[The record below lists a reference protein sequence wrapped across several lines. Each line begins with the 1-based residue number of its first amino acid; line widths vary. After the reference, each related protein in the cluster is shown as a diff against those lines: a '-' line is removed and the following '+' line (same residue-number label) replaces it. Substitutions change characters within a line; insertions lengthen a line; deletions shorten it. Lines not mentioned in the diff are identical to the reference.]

1 MPATASGSLGTVV
14 DVSRPRVLGPLG
26 VRLSFAFVTVALAA
40 IAVFAGL
47 TMLSARHEVS
57 GLTDR
62 QHRDDLQATAVAAG
76 QAFEGSGGWATADLA
91 GAAAIAARSQATLTV
106 VDAAGEVVAAPTDTL
121 ASMMMQM
128 HGLAAVD
135 TPRGEPV
142 SADVA
147 VDGVKVGEVR
157 LRFPTEAMEAER
169 HVRDA
174 LARTAIVGVL
184 IAAAVAV
191 VVAVVVSERVT
202 RPVTALTSAAGEL
215 AAGRR
220 QTRVAASGPG
230 ELKELGDAFND
241 MADHLDR
248 EDRVRRNLVAD
259 VAHELRTPL
268 AILQGSTEALID
280 GVDEPTPEV
289 LGSLHDEVT
298 RLRRIVGDLETLA
311 AAEAAGLHLRS
322 DSCDLASIAS
332 SAIDLLRPL
341 ADEQRLDLVLDLRS
355 VPVAGDAHRLH
366 QVALNLLTNA
376 IKFTPSGGSIHVSTS
391 IDRSAAELTVSDDG
405 PGIPDA
411 DLPHVFERFWR
422 GSGTGGVGG
431 SGIGLAVVAELVAA
445 HGGTVTAGT
454 GPAGGARFTVS
465 IPVESSS
472 VDRVIHVRSSGA
484 ERSGAGSGWW
494 CPEEVPVISSS
505 ETGAR

>member
-1 MPATASGSLGTVV
+1 MPDTASEWHGIVA
-14 DVSRPRVLGPLG
+14 DVSRHRLPGPLG
-26 VRLSFAFVTVALAA
+26 VRLSLAFVTVALSA

-76 QAFEGSGGWATADLA
+76 QAFQRSGGWVTADLA

-106 VDAAGEVVAAPTDTL
+106 VDVDGQVIAAPTDTL

-128 HGLAAVD
+128 HGMAAVD

-142 SADVA
+142 SADVM
-147 VDGVKVGEVR
+147 VEGVKVGEVR

-174 LARTAIVGVL
+174 LARSAIVGVL
-184 IAAAVAV
+184 LATAVAV
-191 VVAVVVSERVT
+191 VVAVFVAARVT
-202 RPVTALTSAAGEL
+202 RPVTALTSAAGDL

-220 QTRVAASGPG
+220 ETRVASSGPG
-230 ELKELGDAFND
+230 ELKALGDAFNE

-268 AILQGSTEALID
+268 AILQGSTEALLD
-280 GVDEPTPEV
+280 GVDDPTPEV
-289 LGSLHDEVT
+289 LGSLHDEVS

-311 AAEAAGLHLRS
+311 SAEAAGLHLRS
-322 DSCDLASIAS
+322 DRCDLALIAS

-341 ADEQRLDLVLDLRS
+341 ADEHDLAIEVALRPAPL
-355 VPVAGDAHRLH
+355 VGDPDRLH

-376 IKFTPSGGSIHVSTS
+376 IKFTPAGGSIHVSTAV
-391 IDRSAAELTVSDDG
+391 DRGAAVLTVSDDG
-405 PGIPDA
+405 PGIAEA

-422 GSGTGGVGG
+422 ATVTGDVGG

-445 HGGTVTAGT
+445 HGGTVTAGAAS
-454 GPAGGARFTVS
+454 AGGARFTVS
-465 IPVESSS
+465 IPS
-472 VDRVIHVRSSGA
+472 
-484 ERSGAGSGWW
+484 AG
-494 CPEEVPVISSS
+494 
-505 ETGAR
+505 